1 LLAGQPCREDANF
14 VTVITL
20 RGVVLTSLAWRTF
33 TVFLYQSRLT
43 CATHKRGVGDGR
55 HIFVCPVVVIATK
68 HWLGTGVGASWRTT
82 MSGMILLSLILTLGL
97 FAYLVYALLK
107 AERF

>member
-1 LLAGQPCREDANF
+1 
-14 VTVITL
+14 VTPESTP
-20 RGVVLTSLAWRTF
+20 R
-33 TVFLYQSRLT
+33 
-43 CATHKRGVGDGR
+43 KRGIGDGR
-55 HIFVCPVVVIATK
+55 HILVCPVGVVAPK
-68 HWLGTGVGASWRTT
+68 HWLGSSVGTSWRTT